1 MKRTDSNALRSAV
14 LFISAAMEV
23 NLAASNVL
31 YFIAFYFKST
41 PRHMYQMY
49 FSCDSTSWP
58 PNLKI
63 HNVAVPVRKER
74 VSGSAEPRPRLYTEG
89 AKEIKLYVTCAEDA
103 KEARDEA
110 WFIA

>member
-41 PRHMYQMY
+41 PHGTCIRCTSAVTRH
-49 FSCDSTSWP
+49 
-58 PNLKI
+58 
-63 HNVAVPVRKER
+63 HVPQIEIFTMSQCVRKER